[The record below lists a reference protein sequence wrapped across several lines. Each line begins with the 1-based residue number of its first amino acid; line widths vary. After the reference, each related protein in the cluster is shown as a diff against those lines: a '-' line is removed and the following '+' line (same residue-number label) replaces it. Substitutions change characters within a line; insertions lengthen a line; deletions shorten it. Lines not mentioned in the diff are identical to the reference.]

1 MMAAVI
7 SLTNCKQ
14 QVVSEPVAP
23 ATVRIT
29 VSSEGTKTSAYGY
42 STLWSEGDAINIYH
56 TEEHIPAPSYMNDG
70 MYTLVEGAGTKVGVF
85 EGPAFDLDPT
95 TTYTFYAVYPYR
107 EYVLSPTGESSYRY
121 VGNRNSMTQDCST
134 NNVWAHLCGS
144 ECPLYGV
151 AKGVGADEL
160 PSFEMTHLSTLLDIW
175 VRNSTEQKFLVK
187 SATLEETQP
196 VAGQFNIDITGAE
209 PVYTPVENQT
219 VNKAVLNVSG
229 NDWLEAGT
237 GDHYYLPVV
246 PFVHN
251 LSETFRIDI
260 LVEQE
265 NGTMGVFEYLNNEL
279 TEAQATFRPGLVKT
293 VQIVVDAIR
302 TVSYDKISHVLEGTV
317 GNQFVVNNALV
328 TYVYDKG
335 FFIEDNTGTILV
347 YLGEAPTVAPGD
359 LVLVSGTTSS
369 YSNMVQFNKPT
380 YELKASGYQV
390 PFEPAAWT
398 ATELDA
404 AASSP
409 TFAEVSIDATVSV
422 KETSSSTTIT
432 ATVEGSTATLSLT
445 PSTNPSVTLAAGKYN
460 LQGYVWGFYRNNV
473 YMYVKSAT
481 ALPWLDVNPS
491 SVVFGAKP
499 AAPQVVAVASNN
511 SAWTVSSKLPEWL
524 ELSEDHEAGTITLTA
539 SENTSSDSRNTT
551 VVLTHATDQSVSAR
565 VTVTQNGASS
575 GTAQDGD
582 ILWQED
588 FTGYGTT
595 LPATATGEHV
605 FGGDVVNYSVVSG
618 GSTTKLYNEN
628 LAGGVAPEILISKS
642 NGNFKVSGIPSGNV
656 TSMTLSLALNNNNL
670 TLTASEGVTVRDDST
685 FENKVK
691 TWYLDVASGVSSID
705 LTFTNTKSS
714 NCRADNFKLVAGA
727 PDSPEP
733 PVQKEDQT
741 ITFELSGPVEWV
753 IGTDCTLGVEKAGY
767 TVSGAQTTVTYTS
780 SDPETVAVNATS
792 GALTPLKAGAVTITA
807 TAAED
812 DTYKSAKA
820 TYSLTIIDPTVE
832 TTTVSKTIADLAEAN
847 GWANAT
853 GYTSFSLDGVIT
865 VSTSGNPNCG
875 WYYATNST
883 WRLYQNQSGNVTITA
898 ASGHELV
905 SVKITYLTSN
915 GGTLFNGTSE
925 VKSGDVVPASGSS
938 ITLTVGNTGTKTNG
952 QANPTAFEVVYK

>member
-29 VSSEGTKTSAYGY
+29 VSSEGTKTSAWGY

-335 FFIEDNTGTILV
+335 FFIKDNTGTILV

-404 AASSP
+404 AGSSP
-409 TFAEVSIDATVSV
+409 TFAEVSIDATVKV
-422 KETSSSTTIT
+422 GSSSAT

-445 PSTNPSVTLAAGKYN
+445 ASTNPSVTLAAGKYN
-460 LQGYVWGFYRNNV
+460 LQGYVWGFYGSKV

-524 ELSEDHEAGTITLTA
+524 DLSEDHEAGTITLTA

-605 FGGDVVNYSVVSG
+605 YGGGQVAYAITGNSALYESGDMYAGGEPSELLIGKNSSKFTVSNIPTG
-618 GSTTKLYNEN
+618 GASSATVSFKLNKNQVSLSSSTT
-628 LAGGVAPEILISKS
+628 
-642 NGNFKVSGIPSGNV
+642 
-656 TSMTLSLALNNNNL
+656 
-670 TLTASEGVTVRDDST
+670 GVTVRDDPDFT
-685 FENKVK
+685 EGVK
-691 TWYLDVASGVSSID
+691 TFYID
-705 LTFTNTKSS
+705 FAAGLSNFDLVFTNTYAS
-714 NCRADNFKLVAGA
+714 NCRADNFMLVAGA
-727 PDSPEP
+727 ADA
-733 PVQKEDQT
+733 PVQKEAQT

-780 SDPETVAVNATS
+780 SDPATVAVNATS

-847 GWANAT
+847 GWVNAT

-915 GGTLFNGTSE
+915 GGTLLNGTSE